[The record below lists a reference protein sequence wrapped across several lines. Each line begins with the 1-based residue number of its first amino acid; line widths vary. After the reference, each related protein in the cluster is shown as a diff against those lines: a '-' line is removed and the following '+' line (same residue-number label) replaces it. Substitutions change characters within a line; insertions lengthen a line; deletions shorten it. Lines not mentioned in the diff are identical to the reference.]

1 MSPRAELHQR
11 AAELGVETRYQDVE
25 GRVHDTPEPTL
36 RAVIE
41 VLEADAVDGA
51 PTHEP
56 VVVVGGP
63 DGSWHDIDVGAARA
77 AELVLADG
85 TTVALT
91 VEHDRVAIPPD
102 APFGCHGLRITG
114 RDGDAEST
122 VVVAP
127 PAMPRRA
134 HLAGRAG
141 LFVPAYALWDRQ
153 SPLPS
158 FGHLG
163 ALADRLPALG
173 LDVLSTLPL
182 YAAFLDVP
190 FDPSPYAPVSRLH
203 WNEVYLDD
211 AGLPAAEVPAI
222 ADAID
227 WRTLA
232 RRRRRQLLT
241 AARDLDAPTL
251 AAIDDNVRTHPDVA
265 EYARFRVARP
275 DPIDAEHPAELVRR
289 SHLLAQHLATAQ
301 LGRIEGPDRAAL
313 ALDLP
318 IGSHAA
324 GFETW
329 AHGELFAAGM
339 TVGAP
344 PDALFAGGQ
353 DWGFPPQLPARGR
366 RGGHLLWRQLVR
378 RAGEHCSVLRVDHV
392 MGVHRL
398 WWIPEGAAATEGT
411 YVRYPGEE
419 LLAVI
424 AAEAAATATTIVGED
439 LGTVPAEVRAAL
451 ARWDALGL
459 HEEQFHLH
467 QTRLAPIPARSVA
480 GVRTHDMAPFA
491 AVAAVGDL
499 TKYRRLLA
507 AALGRPVPDGT
518 PALFD
523 AILERL
529 AASDAY
535 LVLADL
541 DDLLGG
547 REPHNEPGRIL
558 PTTWR
563 RRSPV
568 PISDMLCADVRRR
581 ARLLAKRSAST

>member
-1 MSPRAELHQR
+1 MGPDQLRQR
-11 AAELGVETRYQDVE
+11 ATALGVETRYQDVE

-41 VLEADAVDGA
+41 VLEADSCGDA
-51 PTHEP
+51 PIHEP

-63 DGSWHDIDVGAARA
+63 DGSWHDVDVGAARA
-77 AELVLADG
+77 AELVLVDG
-85 TTVALT
+85 TTMALP
-91 VEHDRVAIPPD
+91 VEHRRVTLPVD
-102 APFGCHGLRITG
+102 VPFGCHLLHLGG
-114 RDGDAEST
+114 PDGDAEST

-127 PAMPRRA
+127 PAMPRHA

-141 LFVPAYALWDRQ
+141 LFVPAYALWDRPA
-153 SPLPS
+153 PLPS
-158 FGHLG
+158 FGHLA
-163 ALADRLPALG
+163 ALAERLPALG
-173 LDVLSTLPL
+173 LDVLFTLPL
-182 YAAFLDVP
+182 YAAFLLDVP
-190 FDPSPYAPVSRLH
+190 FDPSPYAPMSRLH
-203 WNEVYLDD
+203 WNEVYLDE

-222 ADAID
+222 GDAID

-232 RRRRRQLLT
+232 RRRRQQLLS
-241 AARDLDAPTL
+241 AARDLDAPMQ
-251 AAIDDNVRTHPDVA
+251 AALDDHVRTHPDVA
-265 EYARFRVARP
+265 EYARFRVERP

-289 SHLLAQHLATAQ
+289 SHLLAQLLAADQ
-301 LGRIEGPDRAAL
+301 LGRIEGPGRAAL

-318 IGSHAA
+318 IGSHPA
-324 GFETW
+324 GFEMW

-353 DWGFPPQLPARGR
+353 NWGFPPSLPGIGR
-366 RGGHLLWRQLVR
+366 RRGHLLWRQLVR
-378 RAGEHCSVLRVDHV
+378 RAGEHCSVLRIDHV

-398 WWIPEGAAATEGT
+398 WWIPEGAAATDGT

-424 AAEAAATATTIVGED
+424 AAEAAATATTIVGEN
-439 LGTVPAEVRAAL
+439 LGTVPAEVCAAL

-467 QTRLAPIPARSVA
+467 QARLEPIPARSVA

-491 AVAAVGDL
+491 AVAAIDDL
-499 TKYRRLLA
+499 TPYRRLLA
-507 AALGRPVPDGT
+507 AERGRPVPDGT
-518 PALFD
+518 PALLD

-541 DDLLGG
+541 EDLRGG
-547 REPHNEPGRIL
+547 RDPHNEPGRVL

-563 RRSPV
+563 RRLPA

-581 ARLLAKRSAST
+581 ARLLGRRS